1 MGDELV
7 QVLGGAGGGGV
18 VVALAGV
25 LVAWIRSRRQ
35 SDVAREQGA
44 GAIAPKLLDLL
55 ESERER
61 REEERR
67 ADREACE
74 AQLRGAERR
83 FAAALKRSEE
93 ECDQR
98 LEATRA
104 DLRRDLAVVAD
115 RASRTLPADSTGR
128 IELQEVARRSA
139 FPGAYRIAA
148 RPVDRDRITPVEGYD
163 DEDERE

>member
-7 QVLGGAGGGGV
+7 KVLGGAGGGGA
-18 VVALAGV
+18 VVAFASV

-35 SDVAREQGA
+35 SEVAREQSVVA
-44 GAIAPKLLDLL
+44 LAPKLLDLL
-55 ESERER
+55 EAERTR
-61 REEERR
+61 RESERR

-74 AQLRGAERR
+74 AQLRGAEER
-83 FAAALKRSEE
+83 FDLALARSQE
-93 ECDQR
+93 ECDER

-128 IELQEVARRSA
+128 IELQEVARRSRH
-139 FPGAYRIAA
+139 PGAYRIG
-148 RPVDRDRITPVEGYD
+148 RLVDRDRVTPVEGYD
-163 DEDERE
+163 DEDEP